1 MKRMTKMLSIA
12 ATTVVLASSL
22 AACSSN
28 NNGGNNSASSNETA
42 ATTDNSA
49 TNNNAAATDTSATL
63 PTLKRLDVFQ
73 GEDYATYPA
82 GKLLEEKT
90 GYKMTYDML
99 PQDNPTQKLN
109 LLMASGEP
117 YDIVTTYN
125 DMAMY
130 SDYAKKGAL
139 TDLTPLID
147 QFGPN
152 IKSAISQQ
160 SRDALKVDGKLY
172 GIPNII
178 TYPVGFGILIRT
190 DWLDKVGMKMPAST
204 DEFQAVL
211 QAFKDKNPGGHG
223 SQDVP
228 FTLKGDLPMIDDLVG
243 AFGMPNPWND
253 VNGQLTPRLL
263 DPSFPDYVKYVSGL
277 YAGGLLDKGFVVN
290 KDATAKEKFSSGKA
304 GAIVV
309 HWADIPGISDA
320 LTKAAPDAK
329 FAFVPA
335 LKGPNGK
342 SGFGANKGF
351 DRLSFVP
358 KSAKNPEDAIKW
370 INASLEPTTFK
381 ELAIGVEGTHYTVDN
396 GAYMPI
402 LPIFNDE
409 RNLANDYMVG
419 TDEANYPQY
428 WQARVHKD
436 PVMFEAFDTLNN
448 KTADADKILN
458 QLSVAPYLEA
468 YSKNN
473 QKLETMSGDYTVK
486 LIAGAE
492 KLDGLGDFQ
501 KKFNAEGGEASIKE
515 VNAWYASK

>member
-1 MKRMTKMLSIA
+1 MKQMTKVLSIA
-12 ATTVVLASSL
+12 ASTVVLASSL

-28 NNGGNNSASSNETA
+28 SNNNANNAAASNAPA
-42 ATTDNSA
+42 ATTDN
-49 TNNNAAATDTSATL
+49 AAATDSNANL

-73 GEDYATYPA
+73 GEDYANYPVA
-82 GKLLEEKT
+82 KLLEEKT
-90 GYKMTYDML
+90 GYKVQYDML
-99 PQDNPTQKLN
+99 PQDNPAQKLN

-117 YDIVTTYN
+117 YDIVTSYI
-125 DMAMY
+125 DMALY

-139 TDLTPLID
+139 IDLTPLID

-152 IKSAISQQ
+152 IKTAISQQ
-160 SRDALKVDGKLY
+160 SMDALKVDGKLY

-178 TYPVGFGILIRT
+178 TYPVGTGILIRT
-190 DWLDKVGMKMPAST
+190 DWLDKVGMKMPTTT

-211 QAFKDKNPGGHG
+211 QAFKDKDPGGNG

-228 FTLKGDLPMIDDLVG
+228 FTIKGDLPMIDDLVG

-253 VNGQLTPRLL
+253 VDGQLVPRVL
-263 DPSFPDYVKYVSGL
+263 DPSFPDYANYVAGL
-277 YAGGLLDKGFVVN
+277 YAGGLLDKEFVVN

-304 GAIVV
+304 GAIAI
-309 HWADIPGISDA
+309 HWADIPGVSDA
-320 LTKAAPDAK
+320 LTKAVPDAK
-329 FAFVPA
+329 FTYLPA

-351 DRLSFVP
+351 DRLSFIP

-370 INASLEPTTFK
+370 INASLESNTFK

-409 RNLANDYMVG
+409 RNLANNYMVG

-428 WQARVHKD
+428 WQARVHKN

-448 KTADADKILN
+448 KTADSDKILN
-458 QLSVAPYLEA
+458 ELSVAPYLEN

-473 QKLETMSGDYTVK
+473 LKLETMSGDYTVK
-486 LIAGAE
+486 LIAGGE
-492 KLDGLGDFQ
+492 KIDGLADFQ
-501 KKFNAEGGEASIKE
+501 KKFNAEGGEASAKE
-515 VNAWYASK
+515 VNAWYTSK